1 MLKALIILTL
11 VVGSLSLLLW
21 LGAGQKPAA
30 QRARGREPAVAGR
43 VVGAI
48 NAPLAMAAFRAR
60 DGGGRGAAAPRAEAA
75 PDSAAGGGSGASAE
89 AGAGGADK
97 VEKTDEQWRDQLTPQ
112 QYQVTRCS
120 ATEAPFTG
128 KYWNHH
134 EKGTYTCVACGQ
146 ELFASDTKFDSGSGW
161 PSYFQPVTRGAIV
174 EHEDTSHGMV
184 RVEVRCSR
192 CDSHLGHVFPD
203 GPRPTGMRY
212 CINSAALD
220 FRPRGGGK

>member
-11 VVGSLSLLLW
+11 VLGSASLLLW
-21 LGAGQKPAA
+21 LATAERPAP
-30 QRARGREPAVAGR
+30 QRARREPSVSGR
-43 VVGAI
+43 VVGTI
-48 NAPLAMAAFRAR
+48 RAPLAVAAFRGG
-60 DGGGRGAAAPRAEAA
+60 DGGDRGAGALKAEAT
-75 PDSAAGGGSGASAE
+75 PDTAAGGGAP
-89 AGAGGADK
+89 AGK
-97 VEKTDEQWRDQLTPQ
+97 VTKTDAEWKAELGDMA
-112 QYQVTRCS
+112 YKVTRCS

-128 KYWNHH
+128 KYCDHH
-134 EKGTYTCVACGQ
+134 EKGTYVCVACGQ

-174 EHEDTSHGMV
+174 EHEDTTHGMV

-220 FRPRGGGK
+220 FRPRAGAR

>member
-11 VVGSLSLLLW
+11 AVGSLSLLLW
-21 LGAGQKPAA
+21 LGAEQRPTA
-30 QRARGREPAVAGR
+30 QRARRAPAVSGR

-48 NAPLAMAAFRAR
+48 NAPLALAAFRSR
-60 DGGGRGAAAPRAEAA
+60 DGGGRGAEAA
-75 PDSAAGGGSGASAE
+75 PDSSAGGGAAAGGGAP
-89 AGAGGADK
+89 DK
-97 VEKTDEQWRDQLTPQ
+97 VAKTDEQWRAELSPL

-134 EKGTYTCVACGQ
+134 EKGTYVCVACGQ
-146 ELFASDTKFDSGSGW
+146 ELFASDTKYDSGSGW
-161 PSYFQPVTRGAIV
+161 PSYFQPVAKGAV
-174 EHEDTSHGMV
+174 SEHEDTTHGMV

-220 FRPRGGGK
+220 FRPRDGGK

>member
-11 VVGSLSLLLW
+11 VLGSASLLLW
-21 LGAGQKPAA
+21 LAAGDRPVQA
-30 QRARGREPAVAGR
+30 QRTRPARSVPGR
-43 VVGAI
+43 VVGVI
-48 NAPLAMAAFRAR
+48 QAPLAMAAFRDR
-60 DGGGRGAAAPRAEAA
+60 DGGGRGAAAP
-75 PDSAAGGGSGASAE
+75 DSAGGGG
-89 AGAGGADK
+89 GGAAAPK
-97 VEKTDEQWRDQLTPQ
+97 VEKTDEQWRDELTPM

-161 PSYFQPVTRGAIV
+161 PSYFQPVTKGAIV
-174 EHEDTSHGMV
+174 EHEDTTHGMV

-220 FRPRGGGK
+220 FRPRDGAR